1 MAGNKIVT
9 LVNHLTST
17 AFRQLP
23 VMRISDEPV
32 KQFLELQTKL
42 PTILSS
48 FGITQVHIYK
58 GIGMPRATWEVKKR
72 NQTFTI
78 AEMQAICD
86 LINTGKSK
94 PKKENN
100 SIKEAKD

>member
-1 MAGNKIVT
+1 
-9 LVNHLTST
+9 
-17 AFRQLP
+17 
-23 VMRISDEPV
+23 MRISDEPV

-42 PTILSS
+42 PAILSS
-48 FGITQVHIYK
+48 FGITQVHVYK

-86 LINTGKSK
+86 LINTGKTK
-94 PKKENN
+94 LKKENN
-100 SIKEAKD
+100 SIIEAKD